1 MNIGK
6 ILGFSSKPKSN
17 IVNKYISSND
27 LTTVKSFTNHLGH
40 KYELRGGKTNDSMKR
55 QIYELY
61 RKRSWEGESSWERI
75 AAKSETPIREREK
88 LIEREHFNPK
98 NGRITESS
106 TVTKDLMIVK
116 GDALDMSSF
125 MNINPP
131 TMPEQI
137 KLNVF
142 GKDLTPMAKRVL
154 NFIVKNR

>member
-6 ILGFSSKPKSN
+6 ILGFGSKPKSN
-17 IVNKYISSND
+17 IVNKFVPSEN

-40 KYELRGGKTNDSMKR
+40 KYELRGGKTNDSMNC

-61 RKRSWEGESSWERI
+61 RKRCWDGEDKWERI
-75 AAKSETPIREREK
+75 AAKSETPIRENGN

-98 NGRITESS
+98 NGRITERS
-106 TVTKDLMIVK
+106 TVTRDLMIVN
-116 GDALDMSSF
+116 GDTIDMSSF
-125 MNINPP
+125 MVTKPP